1 MLRVHFSLRLEK
13 VKRCFTTKQLKS
25 TTIQNVSVTFLW
37 NTSFRKSGNHPLS
50 PITSSWSLLQQSL
63 IRDATQTPFLPWYV
77 YEQSPDKNLV
87 PTFFCVHRAFW
98 SSDFWSVVIKFSQVC
113 LKQYSRIT
121 RMPFVWSLN
130 TFLIFNLI
138 MTNEPRGLFVM
149 TIYAE

>member
-1 MLRVHFSLRLEK
+1 MFHYQAFWIYNNSK
-13 VKRCFTTKQLKS
+13 C
-25 TTIQNVSVTFLW
+25 ICNFLW

-121 RMPFVWSLN
+121 RMPLVWSLN

>member
-1 MLRVHFSLRLEK
+1 MLHYQAVWIYNNTKCICNFFVEYIIPKKWQPPIVSL
-13 VKRCFTTKQLKS
+13 
-25 TTIQNVSVTFLW
+25 
-37 NTSFRKSGNHPLS
+37 
-50 PITSSWSLLQQSL
+50 ITSSWSLLQQSL

>member
-1 MLRVHFSLRLEK
+1 MGRYIFLKKRKRTLFYQSKCVEYFRIQYKIYIDFEK
-13 VKRCFTTKQLKS
+13 Q
-25 TTIQNVSVTFLW
+25 
-37 NTSFRKSGNHPLS
+37 FRKVATTTHCHHNLVTYT
-50 PITSSWSLLQQSL
+50 I
-63 IRDATQTPFLPWYV
+63 DASQVLPRYV

>member
-1 MLRVHFSLRLEK
+1 MLRVNFSLRLEK
-13 VKRCFTTKQLKS
+13 VKRFFTTKQFES

-87 PTFFCVHRAFW
+87 PTFFCVHRAF
-98 SSDFWSVVIKFSQVC
+98 
-113 LKQYSRIT
+113 
-121 RMPFVWSLN
+121 
-130 TFLIFNLI
+130 
-138 MTNEPRGLFVM
+138 
-149 TIYAE
+149 